1 MLNSTKSLKLVL
13 SFSISVGIANT
24 QGIVNINP
32 KKINKKGGNDLVNEK
47 IKDFSLLL
55 SKDINKRYSQTL
67 ML

>member
-24 QGIVNINP
+24 QGIVNINS

-55 SKDINKRYSQTL
+55 SKDINKRHSQTL
-67 ML
+67 IL